1 VEEATIF
8 SHAASAYER
17 SDDMVLAYLVE
28 LAERVGASAS
38 EWVHL
43 STSAPSAGGNL
54 TAVTG

>member
-1 VEEATIF
+1 
-8 SHAASAYER
+8 
-17 SDDMVLAYLVE
+17 LVE